1 MLQISLAA
9 FPAST
14 MKPTIRILAII
25 EATTVIGPAK
35 NLLSFCRLVHSP
47 EFCPDGT
54 ARVEVS
60 IVTFERVAEAG
71 GESRPNE
78 FVAAARA
85 QGVTVDVIPE
95 RFRFD
100 PRALTELRKIVER
113 RRPVIIQTHMIK
125 SHFLVKAS
133 GLGKKYPWIAYHHGY
148 TTTDLKMQFYNQLNR
163 WSLPSADI
171 VITVCGEFAKQLAQ
185 TGVSENRLRVRH
197 NSVRPPRDV
206 SVAEKQA
213 LRQKYGIAKDER
225 AVLAVGRLSREKG
238 HADLIESAALLR
250 AAQPNLKFKLLIVG
264 EGPEQTNLTRAIA
277 ERQLESQI
285 VFVGPVSDVAPFYA
299 IADVLALPSHSEGSP
314 NVLLEAMAAGL
325 PVVATSVGGVPE
337 IATNEKDALLVPARE
352 PNAFAEA
359 LRRALKDAE
368 LARILRDT
376 ALARAQ
382 EFAPDSYARSLVKIY
397 GELVSEPEAPVS
409 EPADQGSHSG
419 SPLGV
424 VDATRSL
431 TQLTGSQPPNR
442 LIEMSAGAAEQ
453 VAIAGAS
460 DTLRVSVI
468 IPLFNKAPFIERAL
482 KSVASQTFADF
493 ELIVVDDG
501 STDIGVAIVESFAD
515 SRLRIIKQANAGPG
529 AARNR
534 GLREARGEL
543 VAFLDADDEWLPE
556 YLAESVRLLDQHPE
570 AAAVTSGYFAFPQG
584 ASSESHWRSRGLVEG
599 LTRVTPE
606 TEPRFVIALLPYMTP
621 CTTVVRAHA
630 VRRWGGFYQL
640 NSCKHAEDAHL
651 WLKLL
656 LNESVVVN
664 LKPRSRIHFEAS
676 SPMNT
681 RRAARPIE
689 PFLVHPE
696 EIKACCPPHLQEL
709 LSRVL
714 AIRALKT
721 ACVLGYWG
729 HWRAARELRRKFAV
743 AQSWRLP
750 KYIPAQVCSTP
761 FGSALGKAWRGLVG
775 FAN

>member
-1 MLQISLAA
+1 
-9 FPAST
+9 

-60 IVTFERVAEAG
+60 IVTFERVAETGA
-71 GESRPNE
+71 ESRPNE

-85 QGVTVDVIPE
+85 QGVTVDVIRE

-100 PRALTELRKIVER
+100 PRALTELREIVER

-171 VITVCGEFAKQLAQ
+171 VITVCGEFAKQLAAA
-185 TGVSENRLRVRH
+185 GVQQDRLRVRH
-197 NSVRPPRDV
+197 NSVLPPRDV

-213 LRQKYGIAKDER
+213 LRQKYGIAKDEK

-238 HADLIESAALLR
+238 HADLIESVALLR
-250 AAQPNLKFKLLIVG
+250 AAEPNLKFKLLIVG
-264 EGPEQTNLTRAIA
+264 EGPEQTNLTRAIT

-299 IADVLALPSHSEGSP
+299 SADLLALPSHSEGSP

-376 ALARAQ
+376 AIARAQ

-397 GELVSEPEAPVS
+397 GELVSGPEAPVS

-424 VDATRSL
+424 VDATPSL
-431 TQLTGSQPPNR
+431 TQLTGSQPPNH
-442 LIEMSAGAAEQ
+442 LIEKSAGAAEQ
-453 VAIAGAS
+453 VAIARGS
-460 DTLRVSVI
+460 DTMRVSVI
-468 IPLFNKAPFIERAL
+468 IPLFNKALFIERAL
-482 KSVASQTFADF
+482 KSVTSQTFADF
-493 ELIVVDDG
+493 EVIVVDDG
-501 STDIGVAIVESFAD
+501 STDGGVSIVESFAD
-515 SRLRIIKQANAGPG
+515 SRLRIIKQANDGPG

-543 VAFLDADDEWLPE
+543 VAFLDADDEWLPNF
-556 YLAESVRLLDQHPE
+556 LVESVRLLDSHSE
-570 AAAVTSGYFAFPQG
+570 AAAVTSGYFVWPRG
-584 ASSESHWRSRGLVEG
+584 RSSESLWRSRGLSDVVAC
-599 LTRVTPE
+599 L
-606 TEPRFVIALLPYMTP
+606 EPDTNLHFVIALLAYMTP
-621 CTTVVRAHA
+621 CTTVARKNVLQKF
-630 VRRWGGFYQL
+630 GGFYDRNRCL
-640 NSCKHAEDAHL
+640 YGEDVHL
-651 WLKLL
+651 WLKMV
-656 LNESVVVN
+656 LNESIIIN
-664 LKPRSRIHFEAS
+664 MNPMTRIHFEAS
-676 SPMNT
+676 SPTQT
-681 RRAARPIE
+681 RRAMRPIE
-689 PFLVHPE
+689 PFLIHPE
-696 EIKACCPPHLQEL
+696 EIQAWCPPNLRDL
-709 LSRVL
+709 LARVL
-714 AIRALKT
+714 AARALKT

-729 HWRAARELRRKFAV
+729 HWREARDLVKRLRVPGA
-743 AQSWRLP
+743 SRLP
-750 KYIPAQVCSTP
+750 FYASSLVCRTPIGAATGKILRMTTSRFPAI
-761 FGSALGKAWRGLVG
+761 KAG
-775 FAN
+775 